1 MRSILLLLLAFVVSC
16 SEPTSVNLE
25 SVKVSDSILYQSDKN
40 LMVADTVAKLSDSS
54 TKERIVLVVSEIN
67 YLTKEVEKF
76 KTERITLES
85 KLKETSEK
93 IIYRIDT
100 VYIETKKNF
109 WGKEKT
115 NISTKSDSSIQIST
129 DTLINTNQSID
140 TLKVIL

>member
-129 DTLINTNQSID
+129 DTLVNTNQSID

>member
-115 NISTKSDSSIQIST
+115 NISTKSDSSIQINS
-129 DTLINTNQSID
+129 DTLVNTNQSID

>member
-1 MRSILLLLLAFVVSC
+1 MRKILFLLFAFVVSC

-25 SVKVSDSILYQSDKN
+25 SVEVSDSILFQSDKN
-40 LMVADTVAKLSDSS
+40 LMVADTIAKLSDSS

-67 YLTKEVEKF
+67 YLTKEIEKF

-115 NISTKSDSSIQIST
+115 NISTKSDSSVQINS
-129 DTLINTNQSID
+129 DTLVNTLQSID
-140 TLKVIL
+140 TLKVIQ